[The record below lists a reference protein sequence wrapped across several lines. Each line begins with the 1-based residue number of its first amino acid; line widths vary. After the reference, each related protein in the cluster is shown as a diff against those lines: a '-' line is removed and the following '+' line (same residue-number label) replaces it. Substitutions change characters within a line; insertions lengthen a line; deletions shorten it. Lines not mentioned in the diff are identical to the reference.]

1 MKKIFFYPIALIAFF
16 SCTEKEEEANA
27 AEYQCKTMPAFVKNT
42 GLNPA
47 RVAFSTSEMRS
58 MGLNL
63 KEMPLDMAVP
73 AKTYQH
79 PSWKAA
85 GWLSTIQ
92 LDKMGNLF
100 TAPAPFV
107 NVLNNPV
114 KDQNTIYKVNSA
126 DGMLAEFLKLPWP
139 KEPDSR
145 NPFGIAGLAYNCK
158 NNILYAST
166 VAGSTPAQQVGC
178 IYAIDAG
185 TKQIVDEIKG
195 QDFFGIQVVVAAG
208 RVFLLAG
215 SARSSEFYAI
225 PLKANG
231 KFSGKPRLAGSIEGL
246 GARGNDK
253 VKKIIFKA
261 ENNIQIKGIE
271 FDFNLIAP
279 TEKQES
285 NYDFYY
291 DYESGKWMLRS

>member
-1 MKKIFFYPIALIAFF
+1 MKKILFFTTALIPFF
-16 SCTEKEEEANA
+16 SCAEKEEEAAA

-42 GLNPA
+42 GLNPK
-47 RVAFSTSEMRS
+47 RVAFSTSEMHN
-58 MGLNL
+58 MGLYL
-63 KEMPLDMAVP
+63 KEMPADMSIP

-79 PSWKAA
+79 PSWKTA
-85 GWLSTIQ
+85 GWLSPIQ

-126 DGMLAEFLKLPWP
+126 DGVLAEFLKLPWP
-139 KEPDSR
+139 KEPNDR
-145 NPFGIAGLAYNCK
+145 NPFGIVSLAYNCK

-166 VAGSTPAQQVGC
+166 VAGSTPKEQLGR
-178 IYAIDAG
+178 IYAIDAA

-195 QDFFGIQVVVAAG
+195 RDFFGIQVVVEAG
-208 RVFLLAG
+208 RVVLLAG
-215 SARSSEFYAI
+215 SARSSDFYAI
-225 PLKANG
+225 KLKSNG
-231 KFSGKPRLAGSIEGL
+231 KFSGEPQFAGSIEGL

-261 ENNIQIKGIE
+261 ENDIQVKGLE

-285 NYDFYY
+285 NYEFYY
-291 DYESGKWMLRS
+291 DYEAGKWLLKS